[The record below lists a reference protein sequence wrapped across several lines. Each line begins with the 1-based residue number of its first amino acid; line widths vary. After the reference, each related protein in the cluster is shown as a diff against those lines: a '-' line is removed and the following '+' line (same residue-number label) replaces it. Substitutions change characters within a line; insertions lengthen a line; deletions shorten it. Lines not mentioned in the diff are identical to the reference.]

1 MRKSSAR
8 GIPAVEPRKHH
19 PDRRRLALI
28 EAATQVF
35 AEKGFEAATTRE
47 VAERAHCS
55 EGLIHRYFGGKRGLL
70 LAALRHKS
78 ESIRDTVRGAVA
90 DEDDLHDE
98 IKGLMLWA
106 MDFMWRQRDFM
117 RMVCHQAT
125 IDADVGRVVGGVVNA
140 ERVAAIREKLQRHQD
155 AGRIR
160 ADVDVGVV
168 AEMIAGSTFESG
180 FFAQVVFQR
189 PREEIRRIVREVAH
203 LFVRAIESDEYREE
217 RLRREAEAA
226 KEA

>member
-1 MRKSSAR
+1 MRKSSGGR
-8 GIPAVEPRKHH
+8 IPAIEPRKHE

-35 AEKGFEAATTRE
+35 ADKGFEAATTRE
-47 VAERAHCS
+47 IAERANCS

-78 ESIRDTVRGAVA
+78 ELIRDTVRGAVA

-106 MDFMWRQRDFM
+106 TEFMWRQRDFM

-125 IDADVGRVVGGVVNA
+125 IDADVGRVVGGVINA
-140 ERVAAIREKLQRHQD
+140 ERVAAIREKLQRHQE

-160 ADVDVGVV
+160 ADVDIDVV

-203 LFVRAIESDEYREE
+203 LFVRAIQSDEYRDA
-217 RLRREAEAA
+217 RVRREAAAA